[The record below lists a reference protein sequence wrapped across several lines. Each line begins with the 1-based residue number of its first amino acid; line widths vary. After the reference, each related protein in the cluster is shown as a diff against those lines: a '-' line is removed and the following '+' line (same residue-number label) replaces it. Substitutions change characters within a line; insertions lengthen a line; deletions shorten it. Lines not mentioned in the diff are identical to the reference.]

1 MAQVLKE
8 ESRELILEAAKDE
21 FMENGFKESSM
32 RKIAQK
38 SKMTVGNL
46 YRYFKNK
53 EDILEVI
60 VAPAYRALN
69 KMVSD
74 LTDDAVNFERNSFDL
89 DASPEELSNMLDK
102 LSDGMIDTYIK
113 HKMEF
118 NILMMSSRL
127 NEGIADWFK
136 DLIVNF
142 ICNKYGVDKDNKNLQ
157 SLARGYAI
165 GLFHGFREMLR
176 VADTDTESIKMLTK
190 IYLNSFLTMLKFDA
204 SKYTLA
210 ENKEEDFTL

>member
-32 RKIAQK
+32 RRIAQK

-60 VAPAYRALN
+60 VAPAYRAVN

-74 LTDDAVNFERNSFDL
+74 LTDNAVNFDREGFNF
-89 DASPEELSNMLDK
+89 DASQEELADMLDK
-102 LSDGMIDTYIK
+102 LSDGMIDAYSK

-118 NILMMSSRL
+118 NILMMNSKL
-127 NEGIADWFK
+127 NDNIVDWFK
-136 DLIVNF
+136 GLITGLIAKHYNVSQD
-142 ICNKYGVDKDNKNLQ
+142 DKDVNT
-157 SLARGYAI
+157 LAKGYAI
-165 GLFHGFREMLR
+165 AIFHGIREILKI
-176 VADTDTESIKMLTK
+176 ADTDKENLKRITK
-190 IYLNSFLTMLKFDA
+190 IYLNSYLSMLNFETE
-204 SKYTLA
+204 KYKL
-210 ENKEEDFTL
+210 

>member
-8 ESRELILEAAKDE
+8 ESREMILEAAKDE

-60 VAPAYRALN
+60 VAPAYKAVN

-74 LTDDAVNFERNSFDL
+74 LTDDAVSFDRAGFDF
-89 DASPEELSNMLDK
+89 DANPEELSRMLDK
-102 LSDGMIDTYIK
+102 LSDGMIDAYVK
-113 HKMEF
+113 HKIEF
-118 NILMMSSRL
+118 NILMMNSKL
-127 NEGIADWFK
+127 NDNIVDWFK
-136 DLIVNF
+136 SLISGLVSKHYSVPEDDANVN
-142 ICNKYGVDKDNKNLQ
+142 ILSK
-157 SLARGYAI
+157 GYAI
-165 GLFHGFREMLR
+165 AIFHGIREILKIS
-176 VADTDTESIKMLTK
+176 DTDTDNLKTITK
-190 IYLNSFLTMLKFDA
+190 IYLNSYLSMLNFDA
-204 SKYTLA
+204 KKYLNVEA
-210 ENKEEDFTL
+210 EMEL

>member
-8 ESRELILEAAKDE
+8 ESREMILDAAKDE

-32 RKIAQK
+32 RRIAQK

-60 VAPAYRALN
+60 VAPAYRAIN

-74 LTDDAVNFERNSFDL
+74 LTDNAVSFEREGFNF
-89 DASPEELSNMLDK
+89 DASKEELSVMMDK
-102 LSDGMIDTYIK
+102 LSDGMIDAYVK

-118 NILMMSSRL
+118 NILMMNSKL
-127 NEGIADWFK
+127 NDNIVDWFK
-136 DLIVNF
+136 GLITGLVAKHYDVKEDDKNVN
-142 ICNKYGVDKDNKNLQ
+142 I
-157 SLARGYAI
+157 LAKGYAI
-165 GLFHGFREMLR
+165 AIFHGIREILKISDM
-176 VADTDTESIKMLTK
+176 DTESLKRITK
-190 IYLNSFLTMLKFDA
+190 IYLNSYLSML
-204 SKYTLA
+204 
-210 ENKEEDFTL
+210 DFNIDRYAI

>member
-8 ESRELILEAAKDE
+8 ESRELILDAAKDE

-32 RKIAQK
+32 RRIAQK

-60 VAPAYRALN
+60 VAPAYRAIN

-74 LTDDAVNFERNSFDL
+74 LTDNAVNFDREGFNF
-89 DASPEELSNMLDK
+89 DASKEELAVMLDK
-102 LSDGMIDTYIK
+102 LSEGMIDAYAK

-118 NILMMSSRL
+118 NILMMNSKL
-127 NEGIADWFK
+127 NDNIVDWFK
-136 DLIVNF
+136 GLISGLIAKHYDVKEDDRNVN
-142 ICNKYGVDKDNKNLQ
+142 I
-157 SLARGYAI
+157 LAKGYAI
-165 GLFHGFREMLR
+165 AIFHGIREILKISDMEKEDLKR
-176 VADTDTESIKMLTK
+176 ITK
-190 IYLNSFLTMLKFDA
+190 IYLNSYLSML
-204 SKYTLA
+204 
-210 ENKEEDFTL
+210 DFKTDRYRLPNAAPEL

>member
-8 ESRELILEAAKDE
+8 ESREMILDAAKDE

-32 RKIAQK
+32 RRIAQK

-60 VAPAYRALN
+60 VTPAYRAIN

-74 LTDDAVNFERNSFDL
+74 LTDNAVSFEREGFNF
-89 DASPEELSNMLDK
+89 DASKEELSVMLDK
-102 LSDGMIDTYIK
+102 LSDGMIDAYVK

-118 NILMMSSRL
+118 NILMMNSKL
-127 NEGIADWFK
+127 NDNIVDWFK
-136 DLIVNF
+136 GLITGLIAKHYDVKEDDENVN
-142 ICNKYGVDKDNKNLQ
+142 I
-157 SLARGYAI
+157 LAKGYAI
-165 GLFHGFREMLR
+165 AVFHGIREILKISDM
-176 VADTDTESIKMLTK
+176 DTESLKRITK
-190 IYLNSFLTMLKFDA
+190 IYLNSYLSML
-204 SKYTLA
+204 
-210 ENKEEDFTL
+210 DFNIDRYAL